1 MIGVKR
7 STKSHEAAEL
17 LLVSFRVSS
26 WIVLMP
32 AEERTKPNQDT
43 TDYRSFTFPLVIRSN
58 ILTIWLAR
66 NFRRN
71 VSNMRRS
78 NYLII
83 AIQLFLLVLLVAAAS
98 PAQTGTSLSSDIS
111 YTVAMSKP
119 YTHLFEIEVR
129 VKIPANL
136 QVPNE
141 SDLVMPVW
149 TPGSYL
155 IREFERHVQDF
166 AADADGRALDWTK
179 TDKDTWRVKTGG
191 ARQWRATYRVYA
203 NELSVRTSE
212 LNSDHAFW
220 NNATLLMYPAGHLN
234 APSTLRIVPLSG
246 WKIATGLPVVAGQ
259 PNTFHAENFDIL
271 YDSPFEVSNFK
282 ELDFQVRGVAHRI
295 IIDGEGNYDPERLRA
310 DTQKIVEAEAAM
322 FGGIPY
328 HDYTFILHL
337 RSNTGGGLEHLNS
350 TALGFK
356 RFGFANEDGYHRFQA
371 LVAHEF
377 FHLWNV
383 KRIRPDALGP
393 FDYTKENYTRL
404 LWVAE
409 GITEYY
415 GQLMVRRAGLIS
427 DQDYL
432 QHLAKQIQEF
442 QETPGRAVMSAEE
455 ASFDSWIKFY
465 RPDENT
471 VNSQIS
477 YYDKGELLGL
487 LLDLNI
493 RRRTNNAKSLDDVM
507 GYLYTEFFRQG
518 RNYTPADFQKACE
531 LAAGVRLD
539 DFFSKYVRGKDDL
552 VSVYNQMLVGAG
564 LRLEQDGIGIGL
576 DEGDRIVHL
585 KAFLGADLEDKP
597 DGDFIVI
604 KSVRAGSPAY
614 EQGLNAKD
622 KIIALDGARVD
633 KEVFEAL
640 IAAKRPGDTVKIT
653 VFRFD
658 DVRTFDIRLAGAID
672 APYRIVPVLQPGE
685 DQKRIYQ
692 GWINK

>member
-1 MIGVKR
+1 M
-7 STKSHEAAEL
+7 A
-17 LLVSFRVSS
+17 
-26 WIVLMP
+26 
-32 AEERTKPNQDT
+32 
-43 TDYRSFTFPLVIRSN
+43 
-58 ILTIWLAR
+58 
-66 NFRRN
+66 
-71 VSNMRRS
+71 
-78 NYLII
+78 
-83 AIQLFLLVLLVAAAS
+83 
-98 PAQTGTSLSSDIS
+98 SDIA
-111 YTVAMSKP
+111 YTVAMPKP
-119 YTHLFEIEVR
+119 YTHLFEVELR

-155 IREFERHVQDF
+155 VREFERHVQDF
-166 AADADGRALDWTK
+166 TADVDGHALDWTK
-179 TDKDTWRVKTGG
+179 VDKNTWRVKTGG

-220 NNATLLMYPAGHLN
+220 NNATLLMYPAGYIN

-246 WKIATGLPVVAGQ
+246 WKIATGLPAVAGQ
-259 PNTFHAENFDIL
+259 PNTFRAENFDVL
-271 YDSPFEVSNFK
+271 YDSPVEVSSFK

-295 IIDGEGNYDPERLRA
+295 IVDGEGNYDPERLRA
-310 DTQKIVEAEAAM
+310 DTQKIVEAETAM
-322 FGGIPY
+322 FGGGLDNRRDGQTIVAADPRGLPY

-427 DQDYL
+427 DQVYL
-432 QHLAKQIQEF
+432 KHLAKQIQDF
-442 QETPGRAVMSAEE
+442 QETPGRQVMSAEE

-465 RPDENT
+465 RPDENS

-487 LLDLNI
+487 LLDLDI
-493 RRRTNNAKSLDDVM
+493 RRRTNGAKSLDDVM
-507 GYLYTEFFRQG
+507 RYLFTEFFQQG

-531 LAAGVRLD
+531 LTAGASVD
-539 DFFSKYVRGKDDL
+539 DFFARYVRGKDEL
-552 VSVYNQMLVGAG
+552 EPIYNQMLAGAG
-564 LRLEQDGIGIGL
+564 LRLEQGGIGIGL
-576 DEGDRIVHL
+576 DEGDRPVRR
-585 KAFLGADLEDKP
+585 KGFLGADLEDKP

-622 KIIALDGARVD
+622 KIIALDGARVN
-633 KEVFEAL
+633 KESFETL
-640 IAAKRPGDTVKIT
+640 IAAKRSGDMVRIT

-672 APYRIVPVLQPGE
+672 APYRIVPIPQPSE
-685 DQKRIYQ
+685 EQKRIYQ
-692 GWINK
+692 AWIGMGR